1 MTNVFLDKHFADRL
15 SLSHTVPY
23 EMTVGLDVQEGQ
35 FVLGSF
41 ATGQK
46 LLLRKGVSVE
56 NLHTVHFS
64 WSAFTFTPG
73 IDDGIDLTRRLTVEV
88 VSESEAEKLLQI
100 FGAFFVTEPDSSKSL
115 KLVGVQVH
123 EPNVHETNVKKRARD
138 DTAQTDKPKR
148 QKTKLKTVTVNGRII
163 KPQESM
169 DLAYKWCQ
177 DVGKDYVKIEYD
189 GGGVRRFKAL
199 VRDKWI
205 AKKNCKDLL
214 DFVQEKSGR
223 DFYKEMEKGHGQAAT
238 HSDSSSDDDIF
249 ALK

>member
-1 MTNVFLDKHFADRL
+1 
-15 SLSHTVPY
+15 
-23 EMTVGLDVQEGQ
+23 MTVGLDVQEGQ

-46 LLLRKGVSVE
+46 LLLRKGLSVE

-64 WSAFTFTPG
+64 CPAFTFTPG

-100 FGAFFVTEPDSSKSL
+100 FGAFFVTETDSSKSL

-123 EPNVHETNVKKRARD
+123 EPNVKKRSRD
-138 DTAQTDKPKR
+138 DTVEADKPKR

-223 DFYKEMEKGHGQAAT
+223 DFYKEMEKGHAQAT
-238 HSDSSSDDDIF
+238 SHSDSSSDEDIF